1 MSVNVYMGAGYG
13 ITTKSADLDIALS
26 GTSFEDEFE
35 MYDDE
40 TINGLVFINSYD
52 SGTTIILQECGYSQ
66 FSDPMEG
73 SFFEVIPGDFS
84 PSSELKEIME
94 IFDDYGVDYSGPN
107 TIVYSNTS
115 Y

>member
-1 MSVNVYMGAGYG
+1 MSVNVYMGVGYG

-35 MYDDE
+35 MYDK

-52 SGTTIILQECGYSQ
+52 SDTTMIFQECGYSQ

-73 SFFEVIPGDFS
+73 SFFEVIPEDF
-84 PSSELKEIME
+84 PISSELKEIME

>member
-1 MSVNVYMGAGYG
+1 MSVNVYMGVGYG

-26 GTSFEDEFE
+26 GTSFEDKFE
-35 MYDDE
+35 MYDE

-73 SFFEVIPGDFS
+73 SFFEIIPEDF
-84 PSSELKEIME
+84 PISSELKEIME